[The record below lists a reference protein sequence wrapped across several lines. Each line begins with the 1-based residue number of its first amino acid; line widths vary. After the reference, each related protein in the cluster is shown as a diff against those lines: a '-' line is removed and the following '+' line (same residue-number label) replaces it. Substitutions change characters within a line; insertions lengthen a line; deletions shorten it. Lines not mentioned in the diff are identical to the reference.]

1 MRLINHPTSIK
12 LSVMQEISALRI
24 SKRRQLKIEKIL
36 GKIILD
42 LTTRLAILR
51 QAY

>member
-1 MRLINHPTSIK
+1 
-12 LSVMQEISALRI
+12 MQEISALRI

-42 LTTRLAILR
+42 LTMRSGILR
-51 QAY
+51 QAD